1 MTSRARDRPGL
12 GGRLQID
19 EGTVSVDIVV
29 KGRHVEVSDK
39 FRTTASEKLTKLDR
53 FDSHVTRI
61 DVELI
66 EEHNPR
72 LADMKDRV
80 ELTCISKG
88 PVIRA
93 EAASSDPIAALD
105 LALERLQARLRR
117 AGDRRH
123 IHHGRRTPASVKTS
137 TSTLPPVERSEPVA
151 PADVAEEL
159 PSGVVSDERLGVIGD
174 GPLVV
179 REKSFAASPV
189 TLDEALFEMELVGH
203 DFYLFLD
210 KESGAP
216 SVVYRRHGYDFGV
229 IRLALEG

>member
-1 MTSRARDRPGL
+1 
-12 GGRLQID
+12 
-19 EGTVSVDIVV
+19 VDIVV

-39 FRTTASEKLTKLDR
+39 FRRTAIEKLARLDR
-53 FDSHVTRI
+53 FDAKVLRI

-72 LADMKDRV
+72 LADLKDRV
-80 ELTCISKG
+80 ELTCVSKG

-105 LALERLQARLRR
+105 LALERLQARLRK

-123 IHHGRRTPASVKTS
+123 IHHGRRTPLSVKTS
-137 TSTLPPVERSEPVA
+137 TSTIPSGDAGADEP
-151 PADVAEEL
+151 DEEQL
-159 PSGVVSDERLGVIGD
+159 SGVVGADRLGVVGD

-179 REKSFAASPV
+179 REKTFPAAPV

-203 DFYLFLD
+203 DFYLFVD

-216 SVVYRRHGYDFGV
+216 SVVYRRRGYDFGV
-229 IRLALEG
+229 IRLALEA

>member
-1 MTSRARDRPGL
+1 M
-12 GGRLQID
+12 
-19 EGTVSVDIVV
+19 DIVV
-29 KGRHVEVSDK
+29 KGRHVEVSEK
-39 FRTTASEKLTKLDR
+39 FRKTAAEKLAKLDR
-53 FDSHVTRI
+53 FDARLTRI

-80 ELTCISKG
+80 ELTCLSKG

-117 AGDRRH
+117 ASDRRH
-123 IHHGRRTPASVKTS
+123 IHHGLRTPPSVKTA
-137 TSTLPPVERSEPVA
+137 TSILPDDRA
-151 PADVAEEL
+151 AVAEPTEDQ
-159 PSGVVSDERLGVIGD
+159 PSGVIPDERLGVIGD
-174 GPLVV
+174 GPLIV
-179 REKSFAASPV
+179 REKSFPASPV

-203 DFYLFLD
+203 DFYLFVD

-216 SVVYRRHGYDFGV
+216 SVVYRRRGYDFGV

>member
-1 MTSRARDRPGL
+1 
-12 GGRLQID
+12 
-19 EGTVSVDIVV
+19 VDIVV
-29 KGRHVEVSDK
+29 KGRHVAVSDK
-39 FRTTASEKLTKLDR
+39 FRRAASEKLTKLER
-53 FDSHVTRI
+53 FDARVTRI

-80 ELTCISKG
+80 ELTCLSKG

-93 EAASSDPIAALD
+93 EAASSDPFAALD

-117 AGDRRH
+117 ASDRRH

-137 TSTLPPVERSEPVA
+137 TSTLPAGDTAAEP
-151 PADVAEEL
+151 EEHQ
-159 PSGVVSDERLGVIGD
+159 PSGVISDERLGVLGE
-174 GPLVV
+174 GPLIV
-179 REKSFAASPV
+179 REKTFAASPV

-203 DFYLFLD
+203 DFYLFVD

-229 IRLALEG
+229 IRLALEA

>member
-1 MTSRARDRPGL
+1 M
-12 GGRLQID
+12 
-19 EGTVSVDIVV
+19 DIVV
-29 KGRHVEVSDK
+29 KGRHVEVSEH
-39 FRTTASEKLTKLDR
+39 FRKTANEKLTRLDR
-53 FDSHVTRI
+53 FDARVIRI

-72 LADMKDRV
+72 LSDMKDRV

-105 LALERLQARLRR
+105 LALERLQARLRK

-137 TSTLPPVERSEPVA
+137 TSTLPAA
-151 PADVAEEL
+151 PAASGAVDPDVEVDEL
-159 PSGVVSDERLGVIGD
+159 PSGVISDARLGVIGD

-179 REKSFAASPV
+179 REKSFPASPV

-203 DFYLFLD
+203 DFYLFVD

-229 IRLALEG
+229 IRLEIEA

>member
-1 MTSRARDRPGL
+1 
-12 GGRLQID
+12 
-19 EGTVSVDIVV
+19 VDIVV

-39 FRTTASEKLTKLDR
+39 FRRTAIEKLARLDR
-53 FDSHVTRI
+53 FDAKVLRI

-72 LADMKDRV
+72 LADLRDRV
-80 ELTCISKG
+80 ELTCVSKG

-105 LALERLQARLRR
+105 LALERLQARLRK

-123 IHHGRRTPASVKTS
+123 IHHGRRTPLSVKTS
-137 TSTLPPVERSEPVA
+137 TSNIPSTGDSAFETDDERS
-151 PADVAEEL
+151 
-159 PSGVVSDERLGVIGD
+159 SGVVGDDRLGVVGD

-179 REKSFAASPV
+179 REKTFPASPV

-203 DFYLFLD
+203 DFYLFVD

-216 SVVYRRHGYDFGV
+216 SVVYRRRGYDFGV
-229 IRLALEG
+229 IRLAIEA

>member
-1 MTSRARDRPGL
+1 M
-12 GGRLQID
+12 
-19 EGTVSVDIVV
+19 DIVV
-29 KGRHVEVSDK
+29 KGRHVEVSEK
-39 FRTTASEKLTKLDR
+39 FRRTASEKLTKLDR
-53 FDSHVTRI
+53 FDHNVTRI

-72 LADMKDRV
+72 MADMKDRV
-80 ELTCISKG
+80 ELTCVSKG

-105 LALERLQARLRR
+105 LALERLQGRLRR

-137 TSTLPPVERSEPVA
+137 TSTLPTELLAAPAPVA
-151 PADVAEEL
+151 PTPVAAEEEV
-159 PSGVVSDERLGVIGD
+159 PSGVVSEERLGVIGD

-179 REKSFAASPV
+179 REKSFAATPV

-203 DFYLFLD
+203 DFYLFVD

-216 SVVYRRHGYDFGV
+216 SVVYRRKGYDFGV
-229 IRLALEG
+229 IHLNVEA

>member
-1 MTSRARDRPGL
+1 M
-12 GGRLQID
+12 
-19 EGTVSVDIVV
+19 DIVI

-39 FRTTASEKLTKLDR
+39 FRQTASEKLTKLDR
-53 FDSHVTRI
+53 FDAHVTRI

-105 LALERLQARLRR
+105 LALERLQARLRK

-137 TSTLPPVERSEPVA
+137 TSRLPASEPA
-151 PADVAEEL
+151 AADDEVVEQT
-159 PSGVVSDERLGVIGD
+159 PGVISNERLGVVGD
-174 GPLVV
+174 GPLIV
-179 REKSFAASPV
+179 REKTFPASPV
-189 TLDEALFEMELVGH
+189 TLDDALFEMELVGH
-203 DFYLFLD
+203 DFYLFVD

-229 IRLALEG
+229 IRLALEA

>member
-1 MTSRARDRPGL
+1 M
-12 GGRLQID
+12 
-19 EGTVSVDIVV
+19 DIVV
-29 KGRHVEVSDK
+29 KGRHVEVSEK
-39 FRTTASEKLTKLDR
+39 FRRTASEKLAKLDR
-53 FDSHVTRI
+53 FDAHVTRI

-105 LALERLQARLRR
+105 LALERLQARLRK

-137 TSTLPPVERSEPVA
+137 TSNVPPGST
-151 PADVAEEL
+151 PAAEETTEHQ
-159 PSGVVSDERLGVIGD
+159 PSGVVSDQRLGVTGD
-174 GPLVV
+174 GPLIV
-179 REKSFAASPV
+179 REKTFAASPV

-216 SVVYRRHGYDFGV
+216 SVVYRRRGYDFGV
-229 IRLALEG
+229 IRLAMEA